1 MPNPAPSKE
10 TSSMFSPLT
19 RLNLVI
25 LCGITLIYGALLL
38 TEFLPSIIAMLAAS
52 LILTYLLLG
61 PVRGLENL
69 LKKIVPPQWNLPS
82 SLRRALSIILVY
94 LLCLGFLVLGLLRI
108 AIPLSVQFKAFA
120 KELPAHISK
129 VGPNQSTQPH
139 PPYRQVI
146 QQTLLEETT
155 HNAGETQISTQTKVS
170 VKRPAAQNPKSRIL
184 TATSQLIVQKIS
196 LLSKKYAARLGRYVL
211 DIGTTTLNGLIYTL
225 TTLVLV
231 FYLLHDGKAV
241 QRGLVELMPTRHEAF
256 AEQFLNHLHKQFYT
270 VVKGQVLMGVLSGGA
285 IYCLLLMMGIKYA
298 LLLGVVFGAASI
310 LPVIGPWLGL
320 IPIVVIIE
328 VSPNPINILPVLL
341 LAGLFYL
348 TKAYWLWPK
357 LISRKFN
364 THPILFILTFL
375 VCIKVMGFPG
385 VFLSF
390 PLASILGVWM
400 EFQKTRHRR
409 LAPQTG
415 VLAE

>member
-1 MPNPAPSKE
+1 MPNPTPSE
-10 TSSMFSPLT
+10 NTFGIFSPLT

-25 LCGITLIYGALLL
+25 LCIIALIYGALVL

-52 LILTYLLLG
+52 LIVTYLLLG

-69 LKKIVPPQWNLPS
+69 LKKILPQKWNVPS

-94 LLCLGFLVLGLLRI
+94 LLCFGFLLLGILRI

-129 VGPNQSTQPH
+129 VGTTQPTQLH

-146 QQTLLEETT
+146 QQTLLEETVNT
-155 HNAGETQISTQTKVS
+155 AGETQISTQTKVS
-170 VKRPAAQNPKSRIL
+170 VKRSVPQSPKTRIL
-184 TATSQLIVQKIS
+184 TATSELIVQKIS
-196 LLSKKYAARLGRYVL
+196 LLSKNYAAKLGRYVL
-211 DIGTTTLNGLIYTL
+211 DIGTTTFNGLIYTL

-231 FYLLHDGKAV
+231 FYLLHDGKAI

-270 VVKGQVLMGVLSGGA
+270 VVKGQVLMSVLSGGA
-285 IYCLLLMMGIKYA
+285 LYCLLLIIGVKYA

-320 IPIVVIIE
+320 IPTIVIIE

-341 LAGLFYL
+341 VAGLFYL

-364 THPILFILTFL
+364 IHPILFILTFL

-400 EFQKTRHRR
+400 EFQKARHRR
-409 LAPQTG
+409 LTPQTG
-415 VLAE
+415 ALTE